1 MGGRGVELGGSLS
14 PTLRGMLW
22 IAASGAL
29 FSVMN
34 TAMKAMSHDLD
45 PWVVGCLR
53 YSFGFVVLTPLLW
66 QIGPKAC
73 MTKAPLLQLARGGL
87 HATGMLLWF
96 IALPAVSMAE
106 LTAIGF
112 TGPIFI
118 CLGAVLF
125 LRERMTPPRIAA
137 VAVGFLG
144 VLIVVQPWSHGAF
157 TTVTVGNL
165 FLLGAAPLFAGSFL
179 VAKVLTRVDRPEVVV
194 FWQHLT
200 VGLMLAPFAAAYW
213 TLPSLAQWIALAAL
227 GLLGS
232 IGHYCMTRAFRVAD
246 ISAVQ
251 SVTFLNL
258 VWASLCGYIVFAD
271 IPGVWTL
278 VGAAVIF
285 SSTVLLAR
293 HEAQANRA
301 VAPAP
306 RPAV

>member
-1 MGGRGVELGGSLS
+1 VAGRGFEAVVGLS

-22 IAASGAL
+22 MAASGAL

-34 TAMKAMSHDLD
+34 VAMKALSHDLD

-53 YSFGFVVLTPLLW
+53 YSFGFLVLTPLLW
-66 QIGPKAC
+66 QIGPAAC
-73 MTKAPLLQLARGGL
+73 MTRAPWLQLARGGL

-96 IALPAVSMAE
+96 MALPAVSMAE

-137 VAVGFLG
+137 VATGFLG
-144 VLIVVQPWSHGAF
+144 VLIVVQPWSQGAF
-157 TTVTVGNL
+157 TEVTIGNL
-165 FLLGAAPLFAGSFL
+165 FLLGAAPMFAGSFL

-194 FWQHLT
+194 LWQHFT
-200 VGLMLAPFAAAYW
+200 VGLILLPFALLNW
-213 TLPSLAQWIALAAL
+213 TPPSLAQWIALAAL

-232 IGHYCMTRAFRVAD
+232 AGHYSMTRAFRVAD
-246 ISAVQ
+246 ISSVQ

-258 VWASLCGYIVFAD
+258 VWASIGGYVVFAA

-285 SSTVLLAR
+285 ASTILLAR
-293 HEAQANRA
+293 HEATAAARVA
-301 VAPAP
+301 APA
-306 RPAV
+306 RSAA